1 MSEFAVIPVIDLK
14 GGLVVHARAGARA
27 AYRPIETRL
36 SAAGDPIAIARALL
50 AITASPA
57 LYIADL
63 DAIEGIGNHFELCR
77 DLAQALPATALW
89 IDAGFANV
97 TDCAFWLPLG
107 ATLVIGSE
115 GLPAIGNWHELHESF
130 GKSLVLSLD
139 FTAGGLLG
147 PATLLSEPKSWPD
160 RIIVMCLDR
169 VGTGDGPD
177 VARLETVIKGAGDRA
192 VYGAGGLRAIGDL
205 EVIAAAGA
213 SGALIATALHGGAI
227 TQNEIAAF
235 LQRRRSQLDQT
246 RNPAS

>member
-1 MSEFAVIPVIDLK
+1 MSEFAIIPVIDLK
-14 GGLVVHARAGARA
+14 GGVVVHACAGARA
-27 AYRPIETRL
+27 TYGPIETKL
-36 SAAGDPIAIARALL
+36 GAAGDPIAIARALL

-77 DLAQALPATALW
+77 DLDQALPATALW

-115 GLPAIGNWHELHESF
+115 GLSAIGNWHELHESF

-139 FTAGGLLG
+139 FAAGSLRGPTA
-147 PATLLSEPKSWPD
+147 LLSEPISWPD
-160 RIIVMCLDR
+160 RVIAMCLER
-169 VGTGDGPD
+169 VGTNGGPD
-177 VARLETVIKGAGDRA
+177 VSRLETIIRGAGDRA
-192 VYGAGGLRAIGDL
+192 VYAAGGLRSIGDL

-213 SGALIATALHGGAI
+213 SGALVATALHSGAI

-235 LQRRRSQLDQT
+235 LQRRRS
-246 RNPAS
+246 RFE